1 MQEILALRYYTRHF
15 SEFTTQFYVKKYAIE
30 FEVYL
35 RSGCQTVIVK
45 NAFDHRQWNTT
56 KCGKTNEVFRRKHE
70 KRKTDQFATWLL
82 LIDTWTEQLY
92 LTLKSRIKWYDRCV
106 IILILNIKFNIF
118 HLKLYSCYVCFL
130 LNSQSDKQPKRG
142 ICWPFLLLLRYTI
155 ILELPKSWFPTL
167 RTFHRDHQ

>member
-1 MQEILALRYYTRHF
+1 MQENLALRYYTRHF
-15 SEFTTQFYVKKYAIE
+15 SEFTTHFYVKKYAIE

-92 LTLKSRIKWYDRCV
+92 LTLKSRIKWWMCHHTD
-106 IILILNIKFNIF
+106 
-118 HLKLYSCYVCFL
+118 
-130 LNSQSDKQPKRG
+130 
-142 ICWPFLLLLRYTI
+142 T
-155 ILELPKSWFPTL
+155 E
-167 RTFHRDHQ
+167 HQIQYLSFEIVFSLCMLSFE